1 MTTPP
6 ADPFDPQDAD
16 NDPAA
21 WADDPLPECW
31 SFAGAWY
38 SAHAAIRNA
47 GVIGLDDAVAQC
59 AMAVARH
66 QAAGTVPRLLLVGGA
81 STGKSMLMHATAE
94 AIGHATG
101 RAIITLSGATLSPS
115 GWEGLTLRHALRNTP
130 NAVVCLDAIDSM
142 VVAVDEH
149 VRGPA
154 ADRHAQNSDDI
165 RAMMIQGAFTMGRPP
180 ATLATA
186 TLKRLR
192 LPDDGSLTPEALRE
206 AGMDASLAS
215 LWQPI
220 YLPTLEPSAI
230 RHILHTRAIAEAT
243 TISHA
248 TGYEVVWTALALH
261 RVEQAAIKDPRGG
274 VRLGLNLIMRAIDAA
289 LLNAVASQ
297 RGEQTIVQISPEHVP
312 ATTPPRGP
320 DWVDIERRSY
330 G

>member
-6 ADPFDPQDAD
+6 PDQFDPQDAD
-16 NDPAA
+16 HDPAA
-21 WADDPLPECW
+21 WADAPLPECW
-31 SFAGAWY
+31 SFASAWY

-59 AMAVARH
+59 AMAVARQ
-66 QAAGTVPRLLLVGGA
+66 QAAGSVPRLLFVGA
-81 STGKSMLMHATAE
+81 TGKSMLMHATAE
-94 AIGHATG
+94 AICHATG
-101 RAIITLSGATLSPS
+101 RTFITLSGATLSPS
-115 GWEGLTLRHALRNTP
+115 GWEGLTLRQALRNTP

-149 VRGPA
+149 TRGNTAAHRESLA
-154 ADRHAQNSDDI
+154 ADLISLMA
-165 RAMMIQGAFTMGRPP
+165 GAFTLGRPP

-186 TLKRLR
+186 SLKRLR

-220 YLPTLEPSAI
+220 YLPALDPSAV

-261 RVEQAAIKDPRGG
+261 RVEQAAIKDPQGG

-289 LLNAVASQ
+289 LLNAVATQ
-297 RGEQTIVQISPEHVP
+297 RGEGTVVTVSPEHVP
-312 ATTPPRGP
+312 PTTPPRGP
-320 DWVDIERRSY
+320 SWVDLERRSY